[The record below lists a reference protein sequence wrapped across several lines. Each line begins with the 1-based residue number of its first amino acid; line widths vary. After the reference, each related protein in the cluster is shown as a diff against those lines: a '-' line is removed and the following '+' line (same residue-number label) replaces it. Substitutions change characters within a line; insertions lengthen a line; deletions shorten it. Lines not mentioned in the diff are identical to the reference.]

1 MIETYGNCIYCGQSQ
16 VIRVPED
23 ADEGEKNREA
33 TKQCTCGD
41 AQQFKNIEQSIDI
54 AESIIKTEYASD
66 PAAQDLLMTAARP
79 VAENLLDRLTVK
91 HNTVTYKLMRK
102 ADGTLKIEKE
112 TKRVEVKEA

>member
-1 MIETYGNCIYCGQSQ
+1 M
-16 VIRVPED
+16 
-23 ADEGEKNREA
+23 A
-33 TKQCTCGD
+33 
-41 AQQFKNIEQSIDI
+41 
-54 AESIIKTEYASD
+54 
-66 PAAQDLLMTAARP
+66 AARP